1 MSATCRDHEIA
12 KKSAAGGELSSTA
25 DGRLFVWYG
34 MGLTEKPPYD
44 KINFIMDESIYRE
57 QIIDLYENPLNQGAL
72 AEADWSYEE
81 DNPLCGDVVRIEVKL
96 GADGRV
102 AQVGWQGDGCAISQA
117 AASIL
122 TEEIK
127 GLTLEEVR
135 HFSKEKLL
143 ELLGV
148 PLSMARV
155 KCALL
160 SLKVLKAGAY
170 GIPDPATMR
179 ENTE

>member
-1 MSATCRDHEIA
+1 
-12 KKSAAGGELSSTA
+12 
-25 DGRLFVWYG
+25 
-34 MGLTEKPPYD
+34 
-44 KINFIMDESIYRE
+44 MDDSIYRE
-57 QIIDLYENPLNQGAL
+57 QIIDLYENPLNYGELDAP
-72 AEADWSYEE
+72 DWSYEE

-102 AQVGWQGDGCAISQA
+102 SEVAWRGDGCAISQA
-117 AASIL
+117 SASIL

-135 HFSKEKLL
+135 NFDKDRLL
-143 ELLGV
+143 ELIGV

-170 GIPDPATMR
+170 GIPDPAHMR
-179 ENTE
+179 EEGS